1 MNSPDTE
8 SSLISSPGG
17 GEGGM
22 MILVMKKTGVQ
33 GIAGDESGV
42 DSTVN
47 EETLVGGLMT
57 LKNGL
62 DDQSLNVTDLI
73 NLFGGEVINRED
85 QLVQL
90 IERLRSELENE
101 RQKKF
106 ELEMELD
113 FFKIQISSASN
124 TDENV

>member
-1 MNSPDTE
+1 
-8 SSLISSPGG
+8 
-17 GEGGM
+17 M

-90 IERLRSELENE
+90 IERQRLELENE
-101 RQKKF
+101 RQKNF
-106 ELEMELD
+106 ELEMELE
-113 FFKIQISSASN
+113 FLKIQISGASH
-124 TDENV
+124 TDENN